1 MTASRYAKFILI
13 SALIPILISC
23 QENYRYPCQ
32 DPDNWELKECKKPY
46 CSANGTCPEDL
57 LHYTAGDKN
66 AVPAVPAQPASVET
80 APKGD
85 CK

>member
-1 MTASRYAKFILI
+1 MKYF
-13 SALIPILISC
+13 ALLLLPWLMSC
-23 QENYRYPCQ
+23 SENYRYPCQ

-57 LHYTAGDKN
+57 TPYEKDKLGGQIGN
-66 AVPAVPAQPASVET
+66 SFAPSPAPK
-80 APKGD
+80 KGD